1 MSKMM
6 QTGAEMSVD
15 ENAVPLTSLVNM
27 FRRVAV
33 RRPATAELANL
44 GDMLSAS
51 QRLFLRSCR
60 RAGPA
65 NWFLAQ
71 ETMTKTNVYF
81 MGCLFVPWFTL
92 SERFGHRG
100 TY

>member
-1 MSKMM
+1 MM
-6 QTGAEMSVD
+6 QTGAEISVD
-15 ENAVPLTSLVNM
+15 ENVVPLTSLVNI
-27 FRRVAV
+27 FRRFAA
-33 RRPATAELANL
+33 RRPATAELANFR
-44 GDMLSAS
+44 DMLSAS
-51 QRLFLRSCR
+51 QRLSLRSCR

-65 NWFLAQ
+65 NWFVAQ

-92 SERFGHRG
+92 PERFGHRG